1 MVQLRPG
8 LLISDA
14 YGSAGQVTA
23 YHRGGKCFLRKR
35 VSRRPAGAGV
45 SVATSVVHLR
55 ALQAWRSLPHEEQL
69 RWEPYAREVEPHRP
83 PFDHKAYISGNNLF
97 ISAYHGFATLGNEH
111 IPSPAPFEPFPSF
124 LVSILG
130 ASVEGETLYIYWRL
144 EAEECQDVDDY
155 LPFVVEIGQF
165 LDNYVYPGA
174 MRNFL
179 AEGTAN
185 DARLTTCIPGYKSIW
200 GLDLQSYQV
209 YSRCILLDT
218 ETGYR
223 SQFVAVSG
231 IVEL

>member
-45 SVATSVVHLR
+45 SVATSAVHLR

-69 RWEPYAREVEPHRP
+69 RWEPFARVVEPHRP

-144 EAEECQDVDDY
+144 EAEDSAGRYRLLTKVQ
-155 LPFVVEIGQF
+155 LAAPGRGR
-165 LDNYVYPGA
+165 NPGA

>member
-1 MVQLRPG
+1 ML
-8 LLISDA
+8 
-14 YGSAGQVTA
+14 SAFVD
-23 YHRGGKCFLRKR
+23 
-35 VSRRPAGAGV
+35 
-45 SVATSVVHLR
+45 
-55 ALQAWRSLPHEEQL
+55 
-69 RWEPYAREVEPHRP
+69 VER
-83 PFDHKAYISGNNLF
+83 SGN
-97 ISAYHGFATLGNEH
+97 ATGRMILCRLRRTEIRLGSLDG
-111 IPSPAPFEPFPSF
+111 IAA
-124 LVSILG
+124 LVESR
-130 ASVEGETLYIYWRL
+130 V
-144 EAEECQDVDDY
+144 ECQDVDDY